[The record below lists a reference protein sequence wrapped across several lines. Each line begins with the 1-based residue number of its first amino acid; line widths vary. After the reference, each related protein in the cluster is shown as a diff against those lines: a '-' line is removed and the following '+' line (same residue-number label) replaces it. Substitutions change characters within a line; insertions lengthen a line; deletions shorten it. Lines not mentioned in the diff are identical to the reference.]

1 MSVQKCASVRACAS
15 ARVLS
20 SCGARKSE
28 CPNST
33 FPPYRLSALAGP
45 LARPIAVSVT
55 GCGGDRSPA
64 SFALPTL
71 VTHQSSLTDQ
81 STSTPLQRCC
91 FRWRRETQRGLTRVG
106 RRYFHSLSPS
116 TELGVRRSVWRSS
129 PTSAGRARPRQSV
142 CSGHNVQGASQNGR
156 KRYRDRLLAPTPG
169 SSCRRAYTQHTCQ
182 DRACGAKGACALA
195 TVQRLPSFLK
205 SWLGRCGGGDP
216 LCFGLLCPRRRRSF
230 SPGANSLFPFGEE
243 VGRAKNERGW
253 GIKSDAAGHGQK
265 C

>member
-1 MSVQKCASVRACAS
+1 MVLPASVADIS
-15 ARVLS
+15 TLS
-20 SCGARKSE
+20 
-28 CPNST
+28 
-33 FPPYRLSALAGP
+33 PPP
-45 LARPIAVSVT
+45 LNLVSV
-55 GCGGDRSPA
+55 GPSG
-64 SFALPTL
+64 FALVP
-71 VTHQSSLTDQ
+71 
-81 STSTPLQRCC
+81 
-91 FRWRRETQRGLTRVG
+91 RR
-106 RRYFHSLSPS
+106 HSF
-116 TELGVRRSVWRSS
+116 

-216 LCFGLLCPRRRRSF
+216 LCFSLLRPQRGVGRSAF
-230 SPGANSLFPFGEE
+230 LPGANSLFPFGEV
-243 VGRAKNERGW
+243 VGRAKNERGC